1 MIPAPLWVDGWG
13 RLYEM
18 VLSGR
23 CLPTTRAASPWG
35 ATSWAWGDRDG
46 QCGLPWPCSPCAQEV
61 SPRLLRLRASSG
73 MTGVLGLI
81 NRALLCLLPSV
92 VTWGSAEGATPTP
105 HGLCEDKGTIIREQ
119 LLPHYI

>member
-1 MIPAPLWVDGWG
+1 MVSVDSHGPAAL
-13 RLYEM
+13 
-18 VLSGR
+18 VLR
-23 CLPTTRAASPWG
+23 KFH
-35 ATSWAWGDRDG
+35 
-46 QCGLPWPCSPCAQEV
+46 
-61 SPRLLRLRASSG
+61 PRLLRLRASSG

-105 HGLCEDKGTIIREQ
+105 HGLCEDKGTIVREQ